1 MLRDSAPASERRRSP
16 PADSPPAARPPD
28 RPSAVA
34 PLSLDALLSVWSD
47 LVAAARERSTFL
59 GEALA
64 ATRPVEAGQGAVRL
78 VAVRQEEHALEGVRR
93 QLGVVQEL
101 IGTWFAGPIRIEL
114 AVEAPPGAAGASPKR
129 ITGEGLRA
137 ERLDRLRRLD
147 PALDRAADELD
158 LEIVDEGPR
167 SP

>member
-1 MLRDSAPASERRRSP
+1 
-16 PADSPPAARPPD
+16 
-28 RPSAVA
+28 
-34 PLSLDALLSVWSD
+34 
-47 LVAAARERSTFL
+47 
-59 GEALA
+59 
-64 ATRPVEAGQGAVRL
+64 VRL

-101 IGTWFAGPIRIEL
+101 IAARFGGQVRIEL
-114 AVEAPPGAAGASPKR
+114 ALESPAGSPAPPPKR
-129 ITGEGLRA
+129 LTGEALRA